1 VPATHSH
8 VWLWVAAALFVAN
21 LGTGFAFWQYFRN
34 TSNPLA
40 SMLPWSAVFSGP
52 NPPLLI
58 TSDPNIAE
66 IQGFTN
72 GQISLSDYANH
83 KYVPHPELL
92 TPEQNHF
99 CNVILRGD
107 KASTV
112 DTPIVAEAA
121 AIAASRSKSVSVRGA
136 RMVQLSDLQGDRN
149 LIVLGSPRSNPWSSL
164 FNDHLDFRL
173 EFDPSI
179 GKEVIRN
186 VHPRLGELSR
196 YAATAPGWATGE
208 SYALIALLQN
218 PDGNG
223 RVLMLAGENAEGTDA
238 AGKLLNDGSRLRGLL
253 SKCGLSPTGTSQNFE
268 LLLHLKTLAGSPSN
282 VDAIACHII

>member
-1 VPATHSH
+1 
-8 VWLWVAAALFVAN
+8 
-21 LGTGFAFWQYFRN
+21 
-34 TSNPLA
+34 
-40 SMLPWSAVFSGP
+40 MLPWSAILSGP
-52 NPPLLI
+52 SPPLLI

-66 IQGFTN
+66 IQGFTRVP
-72 GQISLSDYANH
+72 ISLSDYANH

-112 DTPIVAEAA
+112 DTPIVASAA
-121 AIAASRSKSVSVRGA
+121 AIAAGRSKSISVRGA

-149 LIVLGSPRSNPWSSL
+149 LIVLGSPRSNPWTNL
-164 FNDHLDFRL
+164 FNDRLDFRF
-173 EFDPSI
+173 EYDPSI
-179 GKEVIRN
+179 AEEVIRN
-186 VHPRLGELSR
+186 VHPRTGEASS

-218 PDGNG
+218 PDGNR
-223 RVLMLAGENAEGTDA
+223 RVLLLAGENGEGTEA
-238 AGKLLNDGSRLRGLL
+238 AGKLLNDETKLHGLL
-253 SKCGLSPTGTSQNFE
+253 LKCGLNPAATNQNFE
-268 LLLHLKTLAGSPSN
+268 VLLHLKTLAGSPSN